1 MLPDVDEPA
10 LPADRPHAAASSAH
24 AATAAVMA
32 PILLVAPIGS
42 SSGPARH
49 YWMPALSAVSIRLPF
64 KPPHPRLDRVEHQ
77 VESVAECLIH
87 VQIER
92 RRGRGQVREPV
103 GRQHP

>member
-1 MLPDVDEPA
+1 MGSSELTSRYTAHTIDGTVLVPAGVDVTRPLVGEMLPDVDEPA

-64 KPPHPRLDRVEHQ
+64 KPPHP
-77 VESVAECLIH
+77 
-87 VQIER
+87 
-92 RRGRGQVREPV
+92 
-103 GRQHP
+103 